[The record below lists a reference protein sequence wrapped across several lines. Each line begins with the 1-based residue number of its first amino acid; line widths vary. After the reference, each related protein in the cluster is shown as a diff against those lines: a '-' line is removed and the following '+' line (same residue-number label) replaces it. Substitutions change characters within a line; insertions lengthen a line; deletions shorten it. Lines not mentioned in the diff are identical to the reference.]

1 MIYKVLED
9 SLGVPKVHWSGT
21 FGNQYTVMVMDCLGK
36 NIEDQLSFCKRKFT
50 LKTVLLI
57 AD

>member
-1 MIYKVLED
+1 VLED
-9 SLGVPKVHWSGT
+9 NLGVPQVYWSGQ
-21 FGNQYTVMVMDCLGK
+21 FNNQYTVMVMDCLGK
-36 NIEDQLSFCKRKFT
+36 SIEDQLSFCKRKFT